1 MVVSETQDNMSHSTH
16 ADLVDEGHEVWV
28 REAVRQ
34 HGSSLLRYA
43 TRLLAPR
50 YCEHARDVVQ
60 DTFVKLCRAGRAEVD
75 DHLVQWLFTVCRN
88 RAFDVMRKEERM
100 TTLSTI
106 EAGSSGTADHVLDDA
121 RGRMKSSGA
130 GEVGGD
136 AIEKSETS
144 SGVLQALEKLP
155 RNQQD
160 VIRLKFQ
167 GGLSYKDIA
176 KATNLSVTN
185 VGFLIHSGLKTLRG
199 QFAHVQEARVM
210 NESSPSTP

>member
-28 REAVRQ
+28 REAVRE

-43 TRLLAPR
+43 ARLLAPR
-50 YCEHARDVVQ
+50 YGEHARDVVQ

-100 TTLSTI
+100 MNLSTI
-106 EAGSSGTADHVLDDA
+106 EAGEHGTGEPFPTEA
-121 RGRMKSSGA
+121 RGLSN
-130 GEVGGD
+130 EGD
-136 AIEKSETS
+136 SAVKQVERPETTS
-144 SGVLQALEKLP
+144 RVLQALETLP
-155 RNQQD
+155 PNQQD
-160 VIRLKFQ
+160 VLRLKFQ

-176 KATNLSVTN
+176 QATHLSVTN
-185 VGFLIHSGLKTLRG
+185 VGFLIHTGLKTLRE
-199 QFAHVQEARVM
+199 QFAGAGVRGVVNEAG
-210 NESSPSTP
+210 